1 MSRSFEGTNVDAVGD
16 LTIQAMAE
24 LGFEATPLFSQALR
38 TAVREVKPLFGTWE
52 YGELYR
58 EAAANPDWLAISLIT
73 NAEREGDGA
82 TRLWSL
88 AASTPDPHLAAE
100 VRQHGIDE
108 SMHSLAYLRM
118 LDFTF
123 PGSVD
128 DGFRAALE
136 NLSPKFGAND
146 QPFAITDSPY
156 SHSITVDDLIQMN
169 IAEIRTRIHHLLQR
183 PMLLAH
189 CPERHRARVRPILD
203 RLLRDETRHVGYT
216 ARLIE
221 LHAIDHRDEVE
232 DLMIRRLRDFNEITD
247 DELDHRIFD

>member
-1 MSRSFEGTNVDAVGD
+1 MDAVGE
-16 LTIQAMAE
+16 LTIEALAE
-24 LGFEATPLFSQALR
+24 LGYADTPFFARALR
-38 TAVREVKPLFGTWE
+38 AAVREVKPLFGTWE

-58 EAAANPDWLAISLIT
+58 EAAANPEWLAISLIT

-88 AASTPDPHLAAE
+88 AASTTDEQLSAE

-128 DGFRAALE
+128 DGFRASLE
-136 NLSPKFGAND
+136 SLSHKFAAGD
-146 QPFAITDSPY
+146 RPFALPDSPY
-156 SHSITVDDLIQMN
+156 SHAVTIDDLIQMN
-169 IAEIRTRIHHLLQR
+169 VAEIRTRIHHLLQR

-189 CPERHRARVRPILD
+189 CPERHRSRVRPILD

-221 LHAIDHRDEVE
+221 HHAIDHPDEVE
-232 DLMIRRLRDFNEITD
+232 DLMIRRMRDFNEITD
-247 DELDHRIFD
+247 DELGHRIFH